1 MNTHFRWI
9 GPAAAALLA
18 ASLFT
23 ACDDNYI
30 YDSEAPKWLGENVYD
45 YLDQQGNYKTY
56 LALIDALGYGET
68 LKRTGSKTLFPADD
82 AAFDRYFQ
90 SVGINARGPEA
101 IRQMTESGRRRLFN
115 SSMLNMAYL
124 DNMLSNVP
132 TAADG
137 SSGLDTEGTALA
149 RETSASY
156 LDSIAC
162 ISPASLPATAYW
174 KRFSDEGRSIWLAD
188 NTSRP
193 NVFFTP
199 LFMQRRGMTADD
211 WRIISGGQQMEEKGF
226 YVNGKR
232 VQADHRNVTC
242 KNGYLHLADEVV
254 RPLANMAE
262 IITGSSDTHLFA
274 HLMDKFSA
282 PYFDADVDAAV
293 KGYYADAAFAAEG
306 PGTDSVFVKRYFN
319 DNGSGACT
327 RDPEGN
333 EVGDASLLYFDPGY
347 NRIGMPTDIGVM
359 FVPSDVAM
367 QNYWSSDRG
376 KFLRDVYGDW
386 DNVPNDV
393 LSKFIK
399 NHQLKSFVG
408 SLPNDWANLPDQ
420 KGFLLGVKPSDVEAT
435 VMACNGI
442 VYKTNRVFPPI
453 DYQCAYAPTLTSP
466 LTRVMKMA
474 IDDNDALKFHLYLR
488 SIENQYNLFVPVDDG
503 VKDYRDPISWAI
515 WANGGVD
522 KREVWAFKIQ
532 GERIFADIYNV
543 DADGNK
549 TTLKQTIGA
558 TSADQDKI
566 MNRLRDIIDMHIVVA
581 DNAAE
586 PMSDFADEG
595 RLQWGL
601 TKGGTVLSI
610 SGSGSDTRI
619 AGGGD
624 RELQTPDARILN
636 SFVTD
641 NSHTFFIDRIMQ
653 DPFRSVY
660 TELKSHSEFSEFY
673 DLLLGDPTVFSYFQT
688 DDDIAPIFDQM
699 ASEQSSG
706 IGQVVTT
713 FNNFRYT
720 ILVPT
725 NEAIKQAFA
734 SDKNL
739 WTWERIAM
747 EDNAAVKREKALY
760 LLNFLRRHIVDG
772 AVPLGGLNIN
782 REYDTAARDK
792 NNQFVKVHV
801 STNNTSA
808 TFGTSSHIVTS
819 NPALYNIL
827 TRDYIVDNR
836 DPQKAGN
843 IVASSRAIIHLIDK
857 AIQ

>member
-1 MNTHFRWI
+1 MNTHIRCI
-9 GPAAAALLA
+9 ATAAATLMA
-18 ASLFT
+18 ASLIT
-23 ACDDNYI
+23 ACGDDYI
-30 YDSEAPKWLGENVYD
+30 YDSQAPSWLGENVYD

-56 LALIDALGYGET
+56 LALIDQLGYGET
-68 LKRTGSKTLFPADD
+68 LRRTGSKTLFPADD

-90 SVGINARGPEA
+90 TIGMSARGPEA
-101 IRQMTESGRRRLFN
+101 IRQLSESGRRRLFN

-124 DNMLSNVP
+124 DNMLANVP

-137 SSGLDTEGTALA
+137 SSGLDTEGTAMA

-156 LDSIAC
+156 LDSIAHVA
-162 ISPASLPATAYW
+162 PEALPTTSYW
-174 KRFSDEGRSIWLAD
+174 SRFWGEGRSIWLAD
-188 NTSRP
+188 NGSRP

-211 WRIISGGQQMEEKGF
+211 WALISGGRQMEDKDF
-226 YVNGKR
+226 YVNGQR
-232 VQADHRNVTC
+232 VQTDHRNVTC

-254 RPLANMAE
+254 RPLGNMAE
-262 IITGSSDTHLFA
+262 VIGSAGDTRLFA

-282 PYFDADVDAAV
+282 PYFIADVDAAV
-293 KGYYADAAFAAEG
+293 KGYYADATDTEG
-306 PGTDSVFVKRYFN
+306 NPGTDSVFVKRYFN
-319 DNGSGACT
+319 DNGSGSCT
-327 RDPEGN
+327 RDPEGH
-333 EVGDASLLYFDPGY
+333 EVGDASLLYFDPAY
-347 NRIGMPTDIGVM
+347 NSLGMPADIGVM
-359 FVPSDVAM
+359 FVPTDAAM
-367 QNYWSSDRG
+367 QAYWESDRG

-408 SLPNDWANLPDQ
+408 SLPGGWANLPDQ
-420 KGFLLGVKPSDVEAT
+420 KGFLLGVKPSDVEQA

-442 VYKTNRVFPPI
+442 VYKTSRVFPPI

-488 SIENQYNLFVPVDDG
+488 SIENQYNLFVPVDEG

-522 KREVWAFKIQ
+522 KREIWSFKIQ
-532 GERIFADIYNV
+532 GERIYADIYDV
-543 DADGNK
+543 DANGNK
-549 TTLKQTIGA
+549 TTLRQTIGA

-566 MNRLRDIIDMHIVVA
+566 MNRMRDILDMHIVVA
-581 DNAAE
+581 DNETE

-601 TKGGTVLSI
+601 TKGGTVLNF
-610 SGSGSDTRI
+610 SGVGSDTRI
-619 AGGGD
+619 NGGGD
-624 RELQTPDARILN
+624 RELGTPDAHILN
-636 SFVTD
+636 TFVTD
-641 NSHTFFIDRIMQ
+641 NSHTFFIDRIVQ
-653 DPFRSVY
+653 DPFRSVH
-660 TELKSHSEFSEFY
+660 TELKSHPEFSEFY
-673 DLLLGDPTVFSYFQT
+673 NLLLGDPTVFSYFQT

-725 NEAIKQAFA
+725 NDAVKQAFA
-734 SDKNL
+734 ADKNL

-747 EDNAAVKREKALY
+747 EDNAAVKRERALY

-772 AVPLGGLNIN
+772 AVPLGGLTIN
-782 REYDTAARDK
+782 REYDTAARDT
-792 NNQFVKVHV
+792 NNQFVKLHV
-801 STNNTSA
+801 STTSSSA
-808 TFGTSSHIVTS
+808 TFGTNAHIVTS
-819 NPALYNIL
+819 NPALYNIR

-836 DPQKAGN
+836 DPQKAAN